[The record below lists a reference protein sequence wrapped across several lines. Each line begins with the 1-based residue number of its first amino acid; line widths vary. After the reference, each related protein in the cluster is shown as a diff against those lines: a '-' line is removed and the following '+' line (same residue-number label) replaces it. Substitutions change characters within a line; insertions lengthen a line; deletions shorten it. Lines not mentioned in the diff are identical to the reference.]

1 MGVCQVDFRKTGRS
15 FLQIAEMLEDA
26 ILTGAFPEGEQVPST
41 TEISVRYQINP
52 ATALKGVNQLVE
64 AGILHKRRGVGMF
77 VSTGAIQQLRKKR
90 REQFYRAHALPLAQ
104 EAVRLGI
111 SRGGNQFNDRKRVY
125 RMQAIEVK
133 SVQKTIP

>member
-1 MGVCQVDFRKTGRS
+1 MPGGFQEDRPI

-64 AGILHKRRGVGMF
+64 AGILHKRRGVGT
-77 VSTGAIQQLRKKR
+77 VSYTHLDVYKR
-90 REQFYRAHALPLAQ
+90 QSFFLSQ
-104 EAVRLGI
+104 
-111 SRGGNQFNDRKRVY
+111 
-125 RMQAIEVK
+125 
-133 SVQKTIP
+133 

>member
-1 MGVCQVDFRKTGRS
+1 MPGGFQEDRPI

-77 VSTGAIQQLRKKR
+77 VSTGAIQQLRKSAGSNFTAPMRCRWLKR
-90 REQFYRAHALPLAQ
+90 QSGWELA
-104 EAVRLGI
+104 GM
-111 SRGGNQFNDRKRVY
+111 KP
-125 RMQAIEVK
+125 
-133 SVQKTIP
+133 VQ

>member
-1 MGVCQVDFRKTGRS
+1 MPGGFQEDRPI

-77 VSTGAIQQLRKKR
+77 VSTGAIQQLREKR

-111 SRGGNQFNDRKRVY
+111 SREETSS
-125 RMQAIEVK
+125 MIERGFTECRQSK
-133 SVQKTIP
+133 

>member
-1 MGVCQVDFRKTGRS
+1 MPGGFQEDRPI

-77 VSTGAIQQLRKKR
+77 VSTGAIQQLRKK
-90 REQFYRAHALPLAQ
+90 APGAILPRPCA
-104 EAVRLGI
+104 AAG
-111 SRGGNQFNDRKRVY
+111 SRGSPAGN
-125 RMQAIEVK
+125 
-133 SVQKTIP
+133 